1 MVLLIVCTLTFI
13 IHFIGTLAYCFRIVN
28 ITTQRSAITGSIF
41 NLLMVVSRMA
51 TTLQAPLLAKYVETR
66 LLNGQIQDIAY
77 FRYIILASILGSL
90 AGGWMIPTA
99 HRLFSQ
105 MVRTMYQFF
114 SITYLFKQSLQ
125 LKNWKK
131 IRIYCAIPKRQNWL
145 LLTQYQDI
153 PLKIMF
159 IHMINNSFLTISILS
174 CLLAGHLNPDLRATT
189 ISLSGFVSGLAII
202 GFYLFA
208 DPDMAIL
215 TDSVLAGEQSEI
227 YYRKY
232 MIFVIVSR
240 ITGTILAQFLL
251 VPLAYW
257 VLFMAKNCLF

>member
-1 MVLLIVCTLTFI
+1 MVLLIVCTLTFV

-51 TTLQAPLLAKYVETR
+51 ITLQAPLLAKYVETR
-66 LLNGQIQDIAY
+66 ILNGVHDITY
-77 FRYIILASILGSL
+77 FRYIILASIVGSL
-90 AGGWMIPTA
+90 AGGLMIPTA

-114 SITYLFKQSLQ
+114 SITYILKQSFQ

-131 IRIYCAIPKRQNWL
+131 IKTYWTIPKRQNWAL
-145 LLTQYQDI
+145 VTQYQDI
-153 PLKIMF
+153 SFKIML
-159 IHMINNSFLTISILS
+159 IHMINNSLLTVSVLS
-174 CLLAGHLNPDLRATT
+174 CLLAGYLNPNLRATT
-189 ISLSGFVSGLAII
+189 ISLSGFVSGLSII
-202 GFYLFA
+202 GFYLYA

-215 TDSVLAGEQSEI
+215 TDRVLAGEQSEI

-240 ITGTILAQFLL
+240 IMGTILAQFLL
-251 VPLAYW
+251 VPLAYL